1 MNHQPKISIITVSYN
16 AVNTI
21 EETILSVINQ
31 TYSNIEYIIIDG
43 GSTDGTIDII
53 KKYADKITYWVSEPD
68 KGIYDAMNKGALIAT
83 GKYIQYLNSSDIL
96 YKTSIITE
104 IILRIP
110 NKDNYPDIIY
120 GDMIIEKRFGTFY
133 MQPTLLSEFYD
144 TFPMYHPSS
153 WIKKELLQKIKFDTN
168 FKISA
173 DFNLFRNLYY
183 SGYKF
188 YYIPIAFTIFE
199 GICGISSTSHYKS
212 WLEKQIIINN
222 KQPKHKVFYKKYQTI
237 FSQKIKSIIYCILD
251 LIFPNLRDNIA
262 FNTFMKDKRV
272 KYASKH

>member
-1 MNHQPKISIITVSYN
+1 MNHQPKISVITVSYN
-16 AVNTI
+16 AINTI
-21 EETILSVINQ
+21 EDTILSVINQ

-68 KGIYDAMNKGALIAT
+68 KGIYDAMNKGALKAT
-83 GKYIQYLNSSDIL
+83 GEYIQYLNSSDIL

-104 IILRIP
+104 IISRIP
-110 NKDNYPDIIY
+110 NKYNYPDIIY

-133 MQPTLLSEFYD
+133 MQPVSLSEFYD

-153 WIKKELLQKIKFDTN
+153 WVKKELLLKVKFDTN

-199 GICGISSTSHYKS
+199 GIYGISSTSHYKS

-222 KQPKHKVFYKKYQTI
+222 KQPRHKVFYKKYQTI

-251 LIFPNLRDNIA
+251 IIFPNFRDNIA

-272 KYASKH
+272 KYASKR